1 MNADTLPPLREVIAA
16 HGLAADKRFGQH
28 FLLDLNLTAKIARLC
43 GDMSTAT
50 LIEVGPG
57 PGGLTRALLSEGAN
71 RVIAIEKDPRFLPA
85 LEEVS
90 EAFGGRLS
98 VIEADA
104 LTISGETLELEDGER
119 VIIAA
124 NLPYNVGTALYTSW
138 LEAEPIWWSRAVLM
152 FQKEVAERI
161 VAPVGDDAYGRLAI
175 LTAARAKAKYA
186 FTLPARAFTPPPKV
200 DSAVVVV
207 DPLPDG
213 ERFADTQALST
224 VTASAFG
231 QRRKTLRK
239 SLAQAASHTRASA
252 EELLAACNIDP
263 GARAETIPP
272 EGFMALAKAWRAA
285 RS

>member
-1 MNADTLPPLREVIAA
+1 MSADTLPPLREVIAS

-43 GDMSTAT
+43 GELPQSTV
-50 LIEVGPG
+50 IEVGPG
-57 PGGLTRALLSEGAN
+57 PGGLTRALLGEGAR
-71 RVIAIEKDPRFLPA
+71 RVIAIEKDPRFIPA
-85 LEEVS
+85 LDDINS
-90 EAFGGRLS
+90 AFDGRLS

-104 LTISGETLELEDGER
+104 LKVGRDALGLKADER
-119 VIIAA
+119 AVIAA
-124 NLPYNVGTALYTSW
+124 NLPYNVGTALFTGW
-138 LEAEPIWWSRAVLM
+138 LEAEPLWWSRAVLM

-161 VAPVGDDAYGRLAI
+161 VARTGEDAYGRLAI

-200 DSAVVVV
+200 DSAVVVI
-207 DPLPDG
+207 DPLPNG
-213 ERFADTQALST
+213 ERFADVEALSV

-239 SLAQAASHTRASA
+239 SLGQAASQTRASA
-252 EELLAACNIDP
+252 EELLVSCDIDP

-272 EGFMALAKAWRAA
+272 EGFMALATAWRAA
-285 RS
+285 RG